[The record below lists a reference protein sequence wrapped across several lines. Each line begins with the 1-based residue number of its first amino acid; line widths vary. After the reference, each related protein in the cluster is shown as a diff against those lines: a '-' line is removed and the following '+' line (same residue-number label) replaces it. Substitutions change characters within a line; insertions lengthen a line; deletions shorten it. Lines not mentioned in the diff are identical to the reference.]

1 MPHPLPHIWQ
11 WRVQKKK
18 QKNTGIEEEGLPA
31 GNTRKL
37 IARFYFLLVWPAA
50 ICCLSLSVLPLYI
63 LHMYVCEIK
72 RNQIMPGAP
81 TSAGVKWLQSKNTLD
96 FLHPY
101 EKRTINI
108 MRFHGISHSAPALPF
123 PLSAWWLTY
132 EPVYS
137 SVCECVAN
145 IANVIRL
152 LATEGELCRSG
163 AVGTCNVCGAPRVGL
178 VGAAIQRFCYTQVDT
193 RRVEL

>member
-1 MPHPLPHIWQ
+1 
-11 WRVQKKK
+11 
-18 QKNTGIEEEGLPA
+18 
-31 GNTRKL
+31 
-37 IARFYFLLVWPAA
+37 
-50 ICCLSLSVLPLYI
+50 
-63 LHMYVCEIK
+63 
-72 RNQIMPGAP
+72 MPGAP

-108 MRFHGISHSAPALPF
+108 MRFHGISHSARAPLAAPSLLDDLHMSLCIAL
-123 PLSAWWLTY
+123 
-132 EPVYS
+132 
-137 SVCECVAN
+137 CECVAN

-152 LATEGELCRSG
+152 LATEGQLCRRG
-163 AVGTCNVCGAPRVGL
+163 VDGTCNVCGAPRVGL